1 MSLTKP
7 EEIKTENKEE
17 NMNSS
22 FSSSDH
28 SYIKSTTFGDLSL
41 KSIIQPPDALEHKT
55 QIKDEK
61 IESQYELL
69 SILQGDTPG
78 SDIKN
83 QTDANDT
90 YPKIDLNSMIT
101 NNLAGKIEMKE
112 EPLENKEEALN
123 SITSGI
129 LSSSSLELALSQSD
143 LDRLSSLAQF
153 TELVPTSSG
162 HMQSLIPQPEDVI
175 DPSDCRLNLLDHVSH
190 FQSLVEER
198 LNAIENELS
207 GKFLHIFFTR
217 PPMEMVITWLITNTL
232 L

>member
-7 EEIKTENKEE
+7 DEIKEETKEE

-41 KSIIQPPDALEHKT
+41 KSIIQPPQIHDDKSE
-55 QIKDEK
+55 IKDEK

-69 SILQGDTPG
+69 SILQGDTPVNA
-78 SDIKN
+78 IKN
-83 QTDANDT
+83 TSEVNDT

-101 NNLAGKIEMKE
+101 NNLAGKIGLKE

-162 HMQSLIPQPEDVI
+162 PMQSLIPQPEDVI
-175 DPSDCRLNLLDHVSH
+175 DPADCRLNLLDHVAH

-207 GKFLHIFFTR
+207 GRFILFFCQ
-217 PPMEMVITWLITNTL
+217 
-232 L
+232 